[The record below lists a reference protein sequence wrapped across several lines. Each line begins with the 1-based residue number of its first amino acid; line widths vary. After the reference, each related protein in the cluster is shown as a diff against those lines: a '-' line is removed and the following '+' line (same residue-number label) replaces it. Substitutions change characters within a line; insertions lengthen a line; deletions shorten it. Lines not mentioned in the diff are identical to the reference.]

1 MGAKGSVEAAK
12 MNADNWGHLE
22 VCSSHRQMLQ
32 NDVHLCVQYFLLLI
46 PPPSLHPMNTFLCVF
61 LHLFL

>member
-22 VCSSHRQMLQ
+22 RGRSSQYGNHRHNQRSQ
-32 NDVHLCVQYFLLLI
+32 
-46 PPPSLHPMNTFLCVF
+46 SLNRGQALSRAEVGGSGMW
-61 LHLFL
+61 